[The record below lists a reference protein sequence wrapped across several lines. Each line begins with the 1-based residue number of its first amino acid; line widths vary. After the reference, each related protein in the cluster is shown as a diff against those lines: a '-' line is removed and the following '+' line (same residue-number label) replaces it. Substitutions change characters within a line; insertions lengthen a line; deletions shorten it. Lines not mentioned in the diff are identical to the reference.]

1 MVLGCSAA
9 VANAQTGTMRVSLPS
24 PSAASLGKFGDVP
37 VSLATGTPDVGI
49 PIFTLRGRTLE
60 VPIALRY
67 HASGIRVEEIGGWVG
82 MGWALEAGGA
92 ITRTVRGLADES
104 TNGYYWTGH
113 NWWSAT
119 NWPTPSSTTLT
130 ALLNE
135 TIDGEPD
142 QYVFSFAGRSGQFV
156 MGPTNGSPTS
166 QEVRTIPYQK
176 VRIVPNSPGNITS
189 WEITTEDGTR
199 YTFGAMETNTDYN
212 VTNPGGEIPAHYG
225 DTYVTTW
232 QLTRIIS
239 PGGDSLAFH
248 YTAYTATH
256 GQGTYKEKFDQ
267 VVSNPVAC
275 VPPSFEA
282 INNYGVLTQRL
293 DSIRGATHT
302 LRFVAASA
310 LRTDALSLTGVPQ
323 EPRLDRIVVATPT
336 GTVLSVRSAIRSNSA
351 TSPLMQARMGCV
363 SICGCD
369 RALLYPSL
377 SSRRSRTEPSI
388 SGSFREEAHCS

>member
-1 MVLGCSAA
+1 
-9 VANAQTGTMRVSLPS
+9 MRVSLPS
-24 PSAASLGKFGDVP
+24 PTAASLGKFGDVP
-37 VSLATGTPDVGI
+37 VSLATGTPDVSI

-60 VPIALRY
+60 LPIALRY
-67 HASGIRVEEIGGWVG
+67 HASGIRVEEVGGWVG

-104 TNGYYWTGH
+104 AAGYYWTGH
-113 NWWSAT
+113 NWWSAA

-156 MGPTNGSPTS
+156 MGPTNSSPTS

-232 QLTRIIS
+232 QLTRIVS
-239 PGGDSLAFH
+239 PGG
-248 YTAYTATH
+248 
-256 GQGTYKEKFDQ
+256 
-267 VVSNPVAC
+267 VAS
-275 VPPSFEA
+275 PSTTPRTRRPTDRA
-282 INNYGVLTQRL
+282 RTRRS
-293 DSIRGATHT
+293 SIRW
-302 LRFVAASA
+302 
-310 LRTDALSLTGVPQ
+310 
-323 EPRLDRIVVATPT
+323 
-336 GTVLSVRSAIRSNSA
+336 
-351 TSPLMQARMGCV
+351 
-363 SICGCD
+363 
-369 RALLYPSL
+369 
-377 SSRRSRTEPSI
+377 
-388 SGSFREEAHCS
+388 